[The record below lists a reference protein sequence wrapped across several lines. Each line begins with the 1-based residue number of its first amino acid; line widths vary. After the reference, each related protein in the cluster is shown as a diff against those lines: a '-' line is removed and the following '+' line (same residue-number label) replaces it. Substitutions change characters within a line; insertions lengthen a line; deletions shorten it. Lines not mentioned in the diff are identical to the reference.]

1 MAKNWYIIQTWTGY
15 EDKIEKELRDKI
27 KFGEISSDVL
37 ISIKLPKK
45 DVVEFVKVKN
55 KKTGLEEEK
64 KRTRKEKIYP
74 GYLYLEIDFPEI
86 GWKDVCASIR
96 RVRGVNGFVG
106 VEALEHPKPMRI
118 SEVRQV
124 LQQAGDLP
132 GEKSVRIK
140 QNFDVGD
147 QVKINEGAFSGFN
160 GTVQNVDISKNKLEV
175 SVQLFGRA
183 TAVSVSASQVEKLV
197 K

>member
-15 EDKIEKELRDKI
+15 EDKIEKELHDKI

-37 ISIKLPKK
+37 VSIKLPKK

-55 KKTGLEEEK
+55 KKTGVEEEK
-64 KRTRKEKIYP
+64 KRVRKEKIYP

-183 TAVSVSASQVEKLV
+183 TAVSVSANQVEKLV